1 MSNSKEDVGRITE
14 LQARLKEAEQDL
26 RAMRERRVHAPG
38 NVETESS
45 PPPVPV
51 AERLCCAVVESM
63 SEAAVVVGDDG
74 TIIYENGRF
83 AEMLRMPP
91 DDVVGLKLR
100 DVFPEGERAK
110 FESIFGR
117 GSERGGKGE
126 FTIAAKDGSLLPVC
140 VSCRKVQTTGT
151 EGVCLIITDMAVRK
165 RAEKA
170 LRNSHDD
177 LEKRVKERTGEL
189 TTANEQLKREA
200 REREQAEIGL
210 RERGEHFRLLIENAL
225 DMVMVLK
232 GDGTITY
239 AGPSVKRVLG
249 YSPKSLVNRN
259 FLDFV
264 HPAGRDAVAERFVE
278 AGRIPGFTM
287 TLDASLKRKDG
298 GWRTVEMI
306 SRNLLH
312 DAKVAGIVVNGRDV
326 TERKQIEEKLR
337 RMRLELERRVEERTA
352 ELRAAYQRLEVEIRE
367 HKEAEEGRTRLATA
381 IEQGGDCVIITD
393 SRGVVQYVNPAFEKV
408 SLYSREEI
416 TGRRFDVLRGAG
428 EEDAFWEDMWHMLG
442 AGNVWTGRLVNRKK
456 DGSFYEVERTVSPIR
471 DKADAI
477 TNYVAVE
484 RDMTEQAGLDVEL
497 RQAQKMQAI
506 GTLAGG
512 IAHDFNN
519 ILAAMIGFT
528 ELALDDLEEDS
539 RAKKHLEHVRTAGY
553 RGRELVKQI
562 LTFSRQGEQEKKPVQ
577 VVPIVREV
585 LKLMRAL
592 LPSTV
597 EIRPRVETEE
607 GIILADPVQ
616 IHQLLINLC
625 TNAGQALKAG
635 KGVLEVRVSDF
646 ILSDPADAPYPD
658 MEPGPYLKLSVSD
671 TGAGI
676 DDLIKDR
683 IFEPFFTTRESGAAG
698 MGLSVVYGIVK
709 SHQGAIT
716 VNSAPGRGSTFAV
729 YFRKLK
735 DAQASATEEHGKS
748 AAAAEPA
755 KGKRRILFVDDE
767 EALVEVGK
775 QMLERLGYEVVAEKD
790 SVRALKQFQRDP
802 GKFDLVIT
810 DQTMPNMTGIELAK
824 RMMSIKKDIP
834 IILCTGFSEVISSE
848 SAKAMGIREF
858 VMKPIIKN
866 EMAETIRRVIAD
878 AEGTPG

>member
-1 MSNSKEDVGRITE
+1 MGNSKKDVGRITE

-26 RAMRERRVHAPG
+26 RAMRERGVHAPG
-38 NVETESS
+38 TVETESS
-45 PPPVPV
+45 NSSV
-51 AERLCCAVVESM
+51 AAIEHL
-63 SEAAVVVGDDG
+63 
-74 TIIYENGRF
+74 
-83 AEMLRMPP
+83 
-91 DDVVGLKLR
+91 
-100 DVFPEGERAK
+100 
-110 FESIFGR
+110 
-117 GSERGGKGE
+117 
-126 FTIAAKDGSLLPVC
+126 
-140 VSCRKVQTTGT
+140 
-151 EGVCLIITDMAVRK
+151 
-165 RAEKA
+165 
-170 LRNSHDD
+170 
-177 LEKRVKERTGEL
+177 
-189 TTANEQLKREA
+189 
-200 REREQAEIGL
+200 REREEY
-210 RERGEHFRLLIENAL
+210 FRLLIENAL

-264 HPAGRDAVAERFVE
+264 HPAGRDTVAERFVE
-278 AGRIPGFTM
+278 AGRMPGFTM

-298 GWRTVEMI
+298 GWRVVEMI

-337 RMRLELERRVEERTA
+337 RMHLELERRVEERTA
-352 ELRAAYQRLEVEIRE
+352 ELRAAYQRLEVEIRG

-381 IEQGGDCVIITD
+381 IEEGGDCVIITD
-393 SRGVVQYVNPAFEKV
+393 SRGVVQYVNPAFEKA

-416 TGRRFDVLRGAG
+416 TGRRFDVLRGGG
-428 EEDAFWEDMWHMLG
+428 EEDAFWEDMWHVLE

-456 DGSFYEVERTVSPIR
+456 DGSSYGVERTVSPIR
-471 DKADAI
+471 DKAGAI

-484 RDMTEQAGLDVEL
+484 RDMTGQAGLDAEL

-539 RAKKHLEHVRTAGY
+539 RATMHLEHVRTAGY
-553 RGRELVKQI
+553 RGRDLVKQI

-597 EIRPRVETEE
+597 DIRPRVETEE

-616 IHQLLINLC
+616 IHQLLIYLC
-625 TNAGQALKAG
+625 TNAGQAMKGG

-658 MEPGPYLKLSVSD
+658 MELGPYLKLSVSD

-716 VNSAPGRGSTFAV
+716 VSSAPGKGSTFAV
-729 YFRKLK
+729 YFGKLK
-735 DAQASATEEHGKS
+735 DGQASAAEEHAKP
-748 AAAAEPA
+748 AAQRVT
-755 KGKRRILFVDDE
+755 GKRRILFVDDE

>member
-14 LQARLKEAEQDL
+14 LPARLKEAQQNL
-26 RAMRERRVHAPG
+26 GAMRETGARAPG
-38 NVETESS
+38 TVETESS
-45 PPPVPV
+45 PSSVPI
-51 AERLCCAVVESM
+51 AEHLS
-63 SEAAVVVGDDG
+63 
-74 TIIYENGRF
+74 
-83 AEMLRMPP
+83 
-91 DDVVGLKLR
+91 
-100 DVFPEGERAK
+100 RA
-110 FESIFGR
+110 
-117 GSERGGKGE
+117 
-126 FTIAAKDGSLLPVC
+126 
-140 VSCRKVQTTGT
+140 
-151 EGVCLIITDMAVRK
+151 
-165 RAEKA
+165 
-170 LRNSHDD
+170 D
-177 LEKRVKERTGEL
+177 LEKRVEERTGEL
-189 TTANEQLKREA
+189 MAANEQLKREA
-200 REREQAEIGL
+200 RERVRAEIGL
-210 RERGEHFRLLIENAL
+210 REREEHFRLLIENAL
-225 DMVMVLK
+225 DMVMLLK

-239 AGPSVKRVLG
+239 AGPSVKHMLG
-249 YSPKSLVNRN
+249 YSPKSLVNKN

-264 HPAGRDAVAERFVE
+264 HPASRDAVAERFAE
-278 AGRIPGFTM
+278 AGRIPGFIM

-306 SRNLLH
+306 SRNLLQ

-326 TERKQIEEKLR
+326 TERKQMEEKLR
-337 RMRLELERRVEERTA
+337 RMHLEMERRVEERTA
-352 ELRAAYQRLEVEIRE
+352 ELRAAYQRLEMEIRE
-367 HKEAEEGRTRLATA
+367 HKEAEEGRMRLATA

-416 TGRRFDVLRGAG
+416 TGRRFDILRGEG
-428 EEDAFWEDMWHMLG
+428 KQDAFWEDMWHVLEG
-442 AGNVWTGRLVNRKK
+442 GNVWTGRLVNRKK
-456 DGSFYEVERTVSPIR
+456 DGSAYEVERTMSPIR
-471 DKADAI
+471 SKAGAAI
-477 TNYVAVE
+477 ANYVAVE
-484 RDMTEQAGLDVEL
+484 RDMTEQAGLDAEL

-528 ELALDDLEEDS
+528 ELALDELQEDS
-539 RAKKHLEHVRTAGY
+539 HAKKHLEHVRTAGY

-577 VVPIVREV
+577 VAPIVREV

-597 EIRPRVETEE
+597 EIRPRIDAEG

-625 TNAGQALKAG
+625 TNAGQAMKAG

-646 ILSDPADAPYPD
+646 VLSDPADSPYPD

-683 IFEPFFTTRESGAAG
+683 IFEPFFTTRESGGTG

-716 VNSAPGRGSTFAV
+716 VSSAPGRGSTFAV

-735 DAQASATEEHGKS
+735 DARATAAGEHAKPAS
-748 AAAAEPA
+748 EPL

>member
-1 MSNSKEDVGRITE
+1 MTDRKEDVGSITE

-26 RAMRERRVHAPG
+26 RAIRDRGVHAPG
-38 NVETESS
+38 KVGTESS
-45 PPPVPV
+45 LSSAPV

-74 TIIYENGRF
+74 TIVYENGRF
-83 AEMLRMPP
+83 AEMLRMLP
-91 DDVVGLKLR
+91 DGVVGRKLR
-100 DVFPEGERAK
+100 EFFPGGERGR
-110 FESIFGR
+110 FESTFGR
-117 GSERGGKGE
+117 GSEKEGKGE
-126 FTIAAKDGSLLPVC
+126 FTIVADDGSLLPVY
-140 VSCRKVQTTGT
+140 VSGKRVQTTGS
-151 EGVCLIITDMAVRK
+151 EGVYLVITDMAVGK
-165 RAEKA
+165 RAAETP
-170 LRNSHDD
+170 RNSHED
-177 LEKRVKERTGEL
+177 LEKRVEERTGAL

-200 REREQAEIGL
+200 RERERAETGL
-210 RERGEHFRLLIENAL
+210 REREEHFRLLIENAL

-232 GDGTITY
+232 GDGIITY
-239 AGPSVKRVLG
+239 AGPSVKHVLG

-264 HPAGRDAVAERFVE
+264 HPAGRDAVAERFAE
-278 AGRIPGFTM
+278 AGRIPGLTM

-298 GWRTVEMI
+298 GWRTIEMI
-306 SRNLLH
+306 SRNLLQ

-337 RMRLELERRVEERTA
+337 RMHVELERRVEERTA
-352 ELRAAYQRLEVEIRE
+352 ELRTAYQRLEVEIRE

-408 SLYSREEI
+408 SLYSREKI
-416 TGRRFDVLRGAG
+416 TGRRFDVLRGGG
-428 EEDAFWEDMWHMLG
+428 EQDAFWEDMWHVLE

-456 DGSFYEVERTVSPIR
+456 DGSSYEVERTMSPIR
-471 DKADAI
+471 DKSGAI

-484 RDMTEQAGLDVEL
+484 RDMTEQAGLDAEL

-528 ELALDDLEEDS
+528 ELALDDLKEDG
-539 RAKKHLEHVRTAGY
+539 RARKHLEYVRSAGY
-553 RGRELVKQI
+553 RGRDLVKQI
-562 LTFSRQGEQEKKPVQ
+562 LTFSRQSEQERKPVQ
-577 VVPIVREV
+577 MVPIVREV

-597 EIRPRVETEE
+597 EIRPKIETEE
-607 GIILADPVQ
+607 GVILADPVQ
-616 IHQLLINLC
+616 MHQLLINLC
-625 TNAGQALKAG
+625 TNAGQAMKAG

-683 IFEPFFTTRESGAAG
+683 IFEPFFTTRESGGTG

-716 VNSAPGRGSTFAV
+716 VSSAPGRGSTFAV
-729 YFRKLK
+729 YFRKLR
-735 DAQASATEEHGKS
+735 DTQASAAEGHAKP
-748 AAAAEPA
+748 AAEPV

-802 GKFDLVIT
+802 GMFDLVIT

>member
-1 MSNSKEDVGRITE
+1 MGNSKKDVGRITE

-26 RAMRERRVHAPG
+26 RAMRERGVHAPG
-38 NVETESS
+38 TVETESS
-45 PPPVPV
+45 NSSV
-51 AERLCCAVVESM
+51 AAIEHL
-63 SEAAVVVGDDG
+63 
-74 TIIYENGRF
+74 
-83 AEMLRMPP
+83 
-91 DDVVGLKLR
+91 
-100 DVFPEGERAK
+100 
-110 FESIFGR
+110 
-117 GSERGGKGE
+117 
-126 FTIAAKDGSLLPVC
+126 
-140 VSCRKVQTTGT
+140 
-151 EGVCLIITDMAVRK
+151 
-165 RAEKA
+165 
-170 LRNSHDD
+170 
-177 LEKRVKERTGEL
+177 
-189 TTANEQLKREA
+189 
-200 REREQAEIGL
+200 REREEY
-210 RERGEHFRLLIENAL
+210 FRLLIENAL

-264 HPAGRDAVAERFVE
+264 HPAGRDTVAERFVE
-278 AGRIPGFTM
+278 AGRMPGFTM

-298 GWRTVEMI
+298 GWRVVEMI

-337 RMRLELERRVEERTA
+337 RMHLELERRVEERTA
-352 ELRAAYQRLEVEIRE
+352 ELRAAYQRLEVEIRG

-381 IEQGGDCVIITD
+381 IEEGGDCVIITD
-393 SRGVVQYVNPAFEKV
+393 SRGVVQYVNPAFEKA

-416 TGRRFDVLRGAG
+416 TGRRFDVLRGGG
-428 EEDAFWEDMWHMLG
+428 EEDAFWEDMWHVLE

-456 DGSFYEVERTVSPIR
+456 DGSSYGVERTVSPIR
-471 DKADAI
+471 DKAGAI

-484 RDMTEQAGLDVEL
+484 RDMTGQAGLDAEL

-528 ELALDDLEEDS
+528 ELALDDLEEES
-539 RAKKHLEHVRTAGY
+539 SAKKHLERVRTAGY

-597 EIRPRVETEE
+597 DIRPRVETEE

-625 TNAGQALKAG
+625 TNAGQAMKGG

-658 MEPGPYLKLSVSD
+658 MELGPYLKLSVSD

-716 VNSAPGRGSTFAV
+716 VSSAPGKGSTFAV
-729 YFRKLK
+729 YFGKLK
-735 DAQASATEEHGKS
+735 DGQASAAEEHAKP
-748 AAAAEPA
+748 AAQRVT
-755 KGKRRILFVDDE
+755 GKRRILFVDDE

>member
-1 MSNSKEDVGRITE
+1 MGNSKKDVGRITE

-26 RAMRERRVHAPG
+26 RAMRERGVHAPG
-38 NVETESS
+38 TVETESS
-45 PPPVPV
+45 NSSV
-51 AERLCCAVVESM
+51 AAIEHL
-63 SEAAVVVGDDG
+63 
-74 TIIYENGRF
+74 
-83 AEMLRMPP
+83 
-91 DDVVGLKLR
+91 
-100 DVFPEGERAK
+100 
-110 FESIFGR
+110 
-117 GSERGGKGE
+117 
-126 FTIAAKDGSLLPVC
+126 
-140 VSCRKVQTTGT
+140 
-151 EGVCLIITDMAVRK
+151 
-165 RAEKA
+165 
-170 LRNSHDD
+170 
-177 LEKRVKERTGEL
+177 
-189 TTANEQLKREA
+189 
-200 REREQAEIGL
+200 REREEY
-210 RERGEHFRLLIENAL
+210 FRLLIENAL

-264 HPAGRDAVAERFVE
+264 HPAGRDTVAERFVE
-278 AGRIPGFTM
+278 AGRMPGFTM

-298 GWRTVEMI
+298 GWRVVEMI

-337 RMRLELERRVEERTA
+337 RMHLELERRVEERTA
-352 ELRAAYQRLEVEIRE
+352 ELRAAYQRLEVEIRG

-381 IEQGGDCVIITD
+381 IEEGGDCVIITD
-393 SRGVVQYVNPAFEKV
+393 SRGVVQYVNPAFEKA

-416 TGRRFDVLRGAG
+416 TGRRFDVLRGGG
-428 EEDAFWEDMWHMLG
+428 EEDAFWEDMWHVLE

-456 DGSFYEVERTVSPIR
+456 DGSSYEVERTVSPIR
-471 DKADAI
+471 DKAGAI

-484 RDMTEQAGLDVEL
+484 RDMTGQAGLDAEL

-539 RAKKHLEHVRTAGY
+539 RATMHLEHVRTAGY
-553 RGRELVKQI
+553 RGRDLVKQI

-597 EIRPRVETEE
+597 DIRPRVETEE

-625 TNAGQALKAG
+625 TNAGQAMKGG

-658 MEPGPYLKLSVSD
+658 MELGPYLKLSVSD

-716 VNSAPGRGSTFAV
+716 VSSAPGKGSTFAV
-729 YFRKLK
+729 YFGKLK
-735 DAQASATEEHGKS
+735 DGQASAAEEHAKP
-748 AAAAEPA
+748 AAQRVT
-755 KGKRRILFVDDE
+755 GKRRILFVDDE

>member
-1 MSNSKEDVGRITE
+1 MNKSKEDVASTAE
-14 LQARLKEAEQDL
+14 LQARLKETEQEL
-26 RAMRERRVHAPG
+26 RTMRERRASAPG
-38 NVETESS
+38 TAEERTEDLT
-45 PPPVPV
+45 
-51 AERLCCAVVESM
+51 AANERLKK
-63 SEAAVVVGDDG
+63 EAG
-74 TIIYENGRF
+74 
-83 AEMLRMPP
+83 
-91 DDVVGLKLR
+91 
-100 DVFPEGERAK
+100 
-110 FESIFGR
+110 
-117 GSERGGKGE
+117 
-126 FTIAAKDGSLLPVC
+126 
-140 VSCRKVQTTGT
+140 
-151 EGVCLIITDMAVRK
+151 
-165 RAEKA
+165 
-170 LRNSHDD
+170 
-177 LEKRVKERTGEL
+177 
-189 TTANEQLKREA
+189 
-200 REREQAEIGL
+200 EREQAEIGL
-210 RERGEHFRLLIENAL
+210 REREEHFRLLIENAL

-232 GDGTITY
+232 GDGTIKY

-249 YSPKSLVNRN
+249 YSPKSLVNKN

-278 AGRIPGFTM
+278 AGRMPGFTM
-287 TLDASLKRKDG
+287 TLDAPLKRKDG

-337 RMRLELERRVEERTA
+337 RMYDELERRVEERTA
-352 ELRAAYQRLEVEIRE
+352 ELTDAYQRLEVEIRE
-367 HKEAEEGRTRLATA
+367 HKEAEAERTRLATA

-416 TGRRFDVLRGAG
+416 TGRKFDVLRGY
-428 EEDAFWEDMWHMLG
+428 EQDAFWEDMGHVLE

-456 DGSFYEVERTVSPIR
+456 DGSTYEVERTISPIR
-471 DKADAI
+471 DKAGAI

-484 RDMTEQAGLDVEL
+484 RDMTQQAGLEMEL

-528 ELALDDLEEDS
+528 ELALDDLEEGG
-539 RAKKHLEHVRTAGY
+539 RARKNLEHVRNAGY
-553 RGRELVKQI
+553 RGRDLVKQI

-577 VVPIVREV
+577 VAPIVREV

-597 EIRPRVETEE
+597 EIRPRVDTED

-625 TNAGQALKAG
+625 TNAGQAMKAG

-658 MEPGPYLKLSVSD
+658 MNPGPYLKLSVSD

-683 IFEPFFTTRESGAAG
+683 IFEPFFTTRESGSAG

-716 VNSAPGRGSTFAV
+716 VSSAPGRGSTFAV

-735 DAQASATEEHGKS
+735 DAQPT
-748 AAAAEPA
+748 AAEERAKPA
-755 KGKRRILFVDDE
+755 AVEPVKGKRRILFVDDE
-767 EALVEVGK
+767 EALVEIGK

-802 GKFDLVIT
+802 AKFDLVIT
-810 DQTMPNMTGIELAK
+810 DQTMPNMSGIELAK

-834 IILCTGFSEVISSE
+834 VILCTGFSEMISSE

-866 EMAETIRRVIAD
+866 EMAEIIRRVMAD
-878 AEGTPG
+878 QEGAAG

>member
-1 MSNSKEDVGRITE
+1 
-14 LQARLKEAEQDL
+14 
-26 RAMRERRVHAPG
+26 
-38 NVETESS
+38 
-45 PPPVPV
+45 
-51 AERLCCAVVESM
+51 
-63 SEAAVVVGDDG
+63 
-74 TIIYENGRF
+74 
-83 AEMLRMPP
+83 
-91 DDVVGLKLR
+91 
-100 DVFPEGERAK
+100 
-110 FESIFGR
+110 
-117 GSERGGKGE
+117 
-126 FTIAAKDGSLLPVC
+126 
-140 VSCRKVQTTGT
+140 
-151 EGVCLIITDMAVRK
+151 
-165 RAEKA
+165 
-170 LRNSHDD
+170 
-177 LEKRVKERTGEL
+177 
-189 TTANEQLKREA
+189 
-200 REREQAEIGL
+200 
-210 RERGEHFRLLIENAL
+210 
-225 DMVMVLK
+225 
-232 GDGTITY
+232 
-239 AGPSVKRVLG
+239 
-249 YSPKSLVNRN
+249 
-259 FLDFV
+259 
-264 HPAGRDAVAERFVE
+264 
-278 AGRIPGFTM
+278 
-287 TLDASLKRKDG
+287 
-298 GWRTVEMI
+298 
-306 SRNLLH
+306 
-312 DAKVAGIVVNGRDV
+312 
-326 TERKQIEEKLR
+326 
-337 RMRLELERRVEERTA
+337 
-352 ELRAAYQRLEVEIRE
+352 
-367 HKEAEEGRTRLATA
+367 
-381 IEQGGDCVIITD
+381 VIITD

-416 TGRRFDVLRGAG
+416 TGRRFDVLREAG
-428 EEDAFWEDMWHMLG
+428 EQDAFWEDMWHMLE
-442 AGNVWTGRLVNRKK
+442 AGNVWTGRLVSRKK
-456 DGSFYEVERTVSPIR
+456 DGSSYEVERNMSPIR
-471 DKADAI
+471 DKAGAI

-484 RDMTEQAGLDVEL
+484 RDMTQQAGLDAEL
-497 RQAQKMQAI
+497 RQAQKMLAI

-528 ELALDDLEEDS
+528 ELALDDLEENS
-539 RAKKHLEHVRTAGY
+539 RAKMHLEHVRTAGY
-553 RGRELVKQI
+553 RGRDLVKQI

-607 GIILADPVQ
+607 GVILADPAQ

-625 TNAGQALKAG
+625 TNAGQALKVG

-676 DDLIKDR
+676 DGLTKDR
-683 IFEPFFTTRESGAAG
+683 IFEPFFTTRESGGAG

-716 VNSAPGRGSTFAV
+716 VSSAPGKGSTFAV

-735 DAQASATEEHGKS
+735 DGQASIAEEHAKP
-748 AAAAEPA
+748 AAQPVR
-755 KGKRRILFVDDE
+755 GKRRILFVDDE

-810 DQTMPNMTGIELAK
+810 DQTMPSMTGIELAK

>member
-1 MSNSKEDVGRITE
+1 MSKSKEDV
-14 LQARLKEAEQDL
+14 
-26 RAMRERRVHAPG
+26 AME
-38 NVETESS
+38 
-45 PPPVPV
+45 
-51 AERLCCAVVESM
+51 
-63 SEAAVVVGDDG
+63 
-74 TIIYENGRF
+74 
-83 AEMLRMPP
+83 
-91 DDVVGLKLR
+91 
-100 DVFPEGERAK
+100 
-110 FESIFGR
+110 
-117 GSERGGKGE
+117 
-126 FTIAAKDGSLLPVC
+126 
-140 VSCRKVQTTGT
+140 
-151 EGVCLIITDMAVRK
+151 
-165 RAEKA
+165 
-170 LRNSHDD
+170 
-177 LEKRVKERTGEL
+177 
-189 TTANEQLKREA
+189 
-200 REREQAEIGL
+200 
-210 RERGEHFRLLIENAL
+210 EHFRLLIENAL

-249 YSPKSLVNRN
+249 YSPKGLVNKN

-264 HPAGRDAVAERFVE
+264 HPAGGDAVAERFVE
-278 AGRIPGFTM
+278 AGRMPGSIM
-287 TLDASLKRKDG
+287 TFDVSLKRKDG

-306 SRNLLH
+306 SNNLLH
-312 DAKVAGIVVNGRDV
+312 DPKVAGIVVNGRDV
-326 TERKQIEEKLR
+326 TERKQVEEKLR
-337 RMRLELERRVEERTA
+337 RIHDELERRVEERTA
-352 ELRAAYQRLEVEIRE
+352 ELRAAYLRLEVEIRE
-367 HKEAEEGRTRLATA
+367 HKEAEAERTRLATA

-416 TGRRFDVLRGAG
+416 TGRKLDVLRRD
-428 EEDAFWEDMWHMLG
+428 EQDAFWEDMWHMLE

-456 DGSFYEVERTVSPIR
+456 DGSTYEVERTMSPIR
-471 DKADAI
+471 DNVGAI
-477 TNYVAVE
+477 TNYIAVE
-484 RDMTEQAGLDVEL
+484 RDMTQQVGLEMEL

-528 ELALDDLEEDS
+528 ELALDDLGANS
-539 RAKKHLEHVRTAGY
+539 GARKNLEHVRNAGY
-553 RGRELVKQI
+553 RGRDLVKQI

-577 VVPIVREV
+577 VAPIVREV

-597 EIRPRVETEE
+597 EIRPRIDTEE

-625 TNAGQALKAG
+625 TNAGEAMKAG
-635 KGVLEVRVSDF
+635 KGVLEVRVNDF

-658 MEPGPYLKLSVSD
+658 MDPGPYLKLSVSD

-683 IFEPFFTTRESGAAG
+683 IFEPFFTTRESGGAG

-716 VNSAPGRGSTFAV
+716 VSSAPGKGSTFAV
-729 YFRKLK
+729 YFRKLR
-735 DAQASATEEHGKS
+735 DSHPT
-748 AAAAEPA
+748 AAEERAKPAVVQPA

-767 EALVEVGK
+767 EALVEIGK

-802 GKFDLVIT
+802 AKFDLVIT
-810 DQTMPNMTGIELAK
+810 DQTMPNMSGIELAK

-834 IILCTGFSEVISSE
+834 VILCTGFSEVISSE

-866 EMAETIRRVIAD
+866 EMAEIIRRVIAD
-878 AEGTPG
+878 QEGAAG

>member
-1 MSNSKEDVGRITE
+1 MSKSKEDVASTAE
-14 LQARLKEAEQDL
+14 LQARLKETEQEL
-26 RAMRERRVHAPG
+26 RTMRERRASAPG
-38 NVETESS
+38 TAEERTEDLT
-45 PPPVPV
+45 
-51 AERLCCAVVESM
+51 AANERLKK
-63 SEAAVVVGDDG
+63 EAG
-74 TIIYENGRF
+74 
-83 AEMLRMPP
+83 
-91 DDVVGLKLR
+91 
-100 DVFPEGERAK
+100 
-110 FESIFGR
+110 
-117 GSERGGKGE
+117 
-126 FTIAAKDGSLLPVC
+126 
-140 VSCRKVQTTGT
+140 
-151 EGVCLIITDMAVRK
+151 
-165 RAEKA
+165 
-170 LRNSHDD
+170 
-177 LEKRVKERTGEL
+177 
-189 TTANEQLKREA
+189 
-200 REREQAEIGL
+200 EREQAEIGL
-210 RERGEHFRLLIENAL
+210 REREEHFRLLIENAL

-232 GDGTITY
+232 GDGTIKY

-249 YSPKSLVNRN
+249 YSPKSLVNKN

-278 AGRIPGFTM
+278 AGRMPGFTM
-287 TLDASLKRKDG
+287 TLDAPLKRKDG

-337 RMRLELERRVEERTA
+337 RMYDELERRVEERTA
-352 ELRAAYQRLEVEIRE
+352 ELTDAYQRLEVEIRE
-367 HKEAEEGRTRLATA
+367 HKEAEAERTRLATA

-416 TGRRFDVLRGAG
+416 TGRKFDVLRGY
-428 EEDAFWEDMWHMLG
+428 EQDAFWEDMGHVLE

-456 DGSFYEVERTVSPIR
+456 DGSTYEVERTISPIR
-471 DKADAI
+471 DKAGAI

-484 RDMTEQAGLDVEL
+484 RDMTQQAGLEMEL

-528 ELALDDLEEDS
+528 ELALDDLEEGG
-539 RAKKHLEHVRTAGY
+539 RARKNLEHVRNAGY
-553 RGRELVKQI
+553 RGRDLVKQI

-577 VVPIVREV
+577 VAPIVREV

-597 EIRPRVETEE
+597 EIRPRVDTED

-625 TNAGQALKAG
+625 TNAGQAMKAG

-658 MEPGPYLKLSVSD
+658 MNPGPYLKLSVSD

-683 IFEPFFTTRESGAAG
+683 IFEPFFTTRESGSAG

-716 VNSAPGRGSTFAV
+716 VSSAPGRGSTFAV

-735 DAQASATEEHGKS
+735 GAQPT
-748 AAAAEPA
+748 AAEERAKPA
-755 KGKRRILFVDDE
+755 AVEPVKGKRRILFVDDE
-767 EALVEVGK
+767 EALVEIGK

-802 GKFDLVIT
+802 AKFDLVIT
-810 DQTMPNMTGIELAK
+810 DQTMPNMSGIELAK

-834 IILCTGFSEVISSE
+834 VILCTGFSEMISSE

-866 EMAETIRRVIAD
+866 EMAEIIRRVMAD
-878 AEGTPG
+878 QEGAAG

>member
-1 MSNSKEDVGRITE
+1 MSDSKKDVGRITD
-14 LQARLKEAEQDL
+14 LQARLKKAEQDL
-26 RAMRERRVHAPG
+26 RAMRDRGAPG
-38 NVETESS
+38 DVEMGSS
-45 PPPVPV
+45 LSSVPV
-51 AERLCCAVVESM
+51 TERLCCAVVESA

-74 TIIYENGRF
+74 TIVYENGRF

-91 DDVVGLKLR
+91 DGVVGLKLR
-100 DVFPEGERAK
+100 DFFPEEERAR
-110 FESIFGR
+110 FESTFGR
-117 GSERGGKGE
+117 GSEKGGKGE
-126 FTIAAKDGSLLPVC
+126 FTIAARDGSLLPVC
-140 VSCRKVQTTGT
+140 VSRKKVETSGT
-151 EGVCLIITDMAVRK
+151 EGVSLIITDMAVRK
-165 RAEKA
+165 RAEEA
-170 LRNSHDD
+170 LHNSHDD
-177 LEKRVKERTGEL
+177 LEKRVIERTAEL
-189 TTANEQLKREA
+189 TIANEQLKKEA

-210 RERGEHFRLLIENAL
+210 REREEHFRLLIENAL

-239 AGPSVKRVLG
+239 AGPSVKQVLG
-249 YSPKSLVNRN
+249 YSQKNLVNRN

-264 HPAGRDAVAERFVE
+264 HPAARDAVAERFVE

-298 GWRTVEMI
+298 GWRTIEMI

-312 DAKVAGIVVNGRDV
+312 DTKVGGIVVNGRDV

-337 RMRLELERRVEERTA
+337 RMHLELERRVEERTA
-352 ELRAAYQRLEVEIRE
+352 ELRTAYQRLEVEIRE

-381 IEQGGDCVIITD
+381 IEQGGDCVVVTD

-408 SLYSREEI
+408 SLYSREKI
-416 TGRRFDVLRGAG
+416 TGRKFDVLRGGG
-428 EEDAFWEDMWHMLG
+428 EQDAFWEDMWHVLE
-442 AGNVWTGRLVNRKK
+442 AGNVWTGRLINRKK
-456 DGSFYEVERTVSPIR
+456 DGTSYEVERTMSPIR
-471 DKADAI
+471 DGAGVI

-484 RDMTEQAGLDVEL
+484 RDMTEQAGLDAEL

-528 ELALDDLEEDS
+528 ELALDDLKEDS
-539 RAKKHLEHVRTAGY
+539 RAKKHLEYVRSAGY
-553 RGRELVKQI
+553 RGRDLVKQI
-562 LTFSRQGEQEKKPVQ
+562 LTFSRQGEQERKPVQ

-597 EIRPRVETEE
+597 EIRPKIETEE
-607 GIILADPVQ
+607 GVILADPVQ
-616 IHQLLINLC
+616 MHQLLINLC
-625 TNAGQALKAG
+625 TNAGQAMKAG

-658 MEPGPYLKLSVSD
+658 MEPGPYLKISVSD

-683 IFEPFFTTRESGAAG
+683 IFEPFFTTRESGGTG

-716 VNSAPGRGSTFAV
+716 VSSAPGRGSTFAV
-729 YFRKLK
+729 YFRKLR
-735 DAQASATEEHGKS
+735 DAQAT
-748 AAAAEPA
+748 AAEGHARKTVEPV

-802 GKFDLVIT
+802 GMFDLVIT

>member
-1 MSNSKEDVGRITE
+1 MGNSKKDVGRITE

-26 RAMRERRVHAPG
+26 RAMRERGVHAPG
-38 NVETESS
+38 TVETESS
-45 PPPVPV
+45 NSSV
-51 AERLCCAVVESM
+51 AAIEHL
-63 SEAAVVVGDDG
+63 
-74 TIIYENGRF
+74 
-83 AEMLRMPP
+83 
-91 DDVVGLKLR
+91 
-100 DVFPEGERAK
+100 
-110 FESIFGR
+110 
-117 GSERGGKGE
+117 
-126 FTIAAKDGSLLPVC
+126 
-140 VSCRKVQTTGT
+140 
-151 EGVCLIITDMAVRK
+151 
-165 RAEKA
+165 
-170 LRNSHDD
+170 
-177 LEKRVKERTGEL
+177 
-189 TTANEQLKREA
+189 
-200 REREQAEIGL
+200 REREEY
-210 RERGEHFRLLIENAL
+210 FRLLIENAL

-264 HPAGRDAVAERFVE
+264 HPAGRDTVAERFVE
-278 AGRIPGFTM
+278 AGRMPGFTM

-298 GWRTVEMI
+298 GWRVVEMI

-337 RMRLELERRVEERTA
+337 RMHLELERRVEERTA
-352 ELRAAYQRLEVEIRE
+352 ELRAAYQRLEVEIRG

-381 IEQGGDCVIITD
+381 IEEGGDCVIITD
-393 SRGVVQYVNPAFEKV
+393 SRGVVQYVNPAFEKA

-416 TGRRFDVLRGAG
+416 TGRRFDVLRGGG
-428 EEDAFWEDMWHMLG
+428 EEDAFWEDMWHVLE

-456 DGSFYEVERTVSPIR
+456 DGSSYGVERTVSPIR
-471 DKADAI
+471 DKAGAI

-484 RDMTEQAGLDVEL
+484 RDMTGQAGLDAEL

-539 RAKKHLEHVRTAGY
+539 RATMHLEHVRTAGY
-553 RGRELVKQI
+553 RGRDLVKQI

-625 TNAGQALKAG
+625 TNAGQAMKGG

-658 MEPGPYLKLSVSD
+658 MELGPYLKLSVSD

-716 VNSAPGRGSTFAV
+716 VSSAPGRGSTFAV

-735 DAQASATEEHGKS
+735 DAQASAAEEHAKP
-748 AAAAEPA
+748 AAQRVT
-755 KGKRRILFVDDE
+755 GKRRILFVDDE

>member
-1 MSNSKEDVGRITE
+1 MGNSKKDVGRITE

-26 RAMRERRVHAPG
+26 RAMRERGVHAPG
-38 NVETESS
+38 TVETESS
-45 PPPVPV
+45 NSSV
-51 AERLCCAVVESM
+51 AAIEHL
-63 SEAAVVVGDDG
+63 
-74 TIIYENGRF
+74 
-83 AEMLRMPP
+83 
-91 DDVVGLKLR
+91 
-100 DVFPEGERAK
+100 
-110 FESIFGR
+110 
-117 GSERGGKGE
+117 
-126 FTIAAKDGSLLPVC
+126 
-140 VSCRKVQTTGT
+140 
-151 EGVCLIITDMAVRK
+151 
-165 RAEKA
+165 
-170 LRNSHDD
+170 
-177 LEKRVKERTGEL
+177 
-189 TTANEQLKREA
+189 
-200 REREQAEIGL
+200 REREEY
-210 RERGEHFRLLIENAL
+210 FRLLIENAL

-264 HPAGRDAVAERFVE
+264 HPAGRDTVAERFVE

-337 RMRLELERRVEERTA
+337 RMHLELERRVEERTA
-352 ELRAAYQRLEVEIRE
+352 ELRAAYQRLEVEIRG

-381 IEQGGDCVIITD
+381 IEEGGDCVIITD
-393 SRGVVQYVNPAFEKV
+393 SRGVVQYVNPAFEKA

-416 TGRRFDVLRGAG
+416 TGRRFDVLRGGG
-428 EEDAFWEDMWHMLG
+428 EEDAFWEDMWHVLE

-456 DGSFYEVERTVSPIR
+456 DGSSYGVERTVSPIR
-471 DKADAI
+471 DKAGAI

-484 RDMTEQAGLDVEL
+484 RDMTGQAGLDAEL

-539 RAKKHLEHVRTAGY
+539 RATMHLEHVRTAGY
-553 RGRELVKQI
+553 RGRDLVKQI

-597 EIRPRVETEE
+597 DIRPRVETEE

-625 TNAGQALKAG
+625 TNAGQAMKGG

-658 MEPGPYLKLSVSD
+658 MELGPYLKLSVSD

-716 VNSAPGRGSTFAV
+716 VSSAPGKGSTFAV
-729 YFRKLK
+729 YFGKLK
-735 DAQASATEEHGKS
+735 DGQASAAEEHAKP
-748 AAAAEPA
+748 AAQRVT
-755 KGKRRILFVDDE
+755 GKRRILFVDDE

-878 AEGTPG
+878 HEGAA

>member
-26 RAMRERRVHAPG
+26 RAMRERGVYAPG
-38 NVETESS
+38 TV
-45 PPPVPV
+45 
-51 AERLCCAVVESM
+51 
-63 SEAAVVVGDDG
+63 
-74 TIIYENGRF
+74 
-83 AEMLRMPP
+83 
-91 DDVVGLKLR
+91 
-100 DVFPEGERAK
+100 
-110 FESIFGR
+110 
-117 GSERGGKGE
+117 
-126 FTIAAKDGSLLPVC
+126 
-140 VSCRKVQTTGT
+140 
-151 EGVCLIITDMAVRK
+151 
-165 RAEKA
+165 
-170 LRNSHDD
+170 
-177 LEKRVKERTGEL
+177 
-189 TTANEQLKREA
+189 EQLKREA

-210 RERGEHFRLLIENAL
+210 REREEYFRLLIENAL

-249 YSPKSLVNRN
+249 YSPKSLLNRN
-259 FLDFV
+259 FLDLV
-264 HPAGRDAVAERFVE
+264 HPSGRDTVAERFVE
-278 AGRIPGFTM
+278 AGRIPGFTV

-306 SRNLLH
+306 GRNLVH

-326 TERKQIEEKLR
+326 TERKQVEEKLR
-337 RMRLELERRVEERTA
+337 RMHLELERRVEERTA
-352 ELRAAYQRLEVEIRE
+352 ELRAAYQRLEVEIRG
-367 HKEAEEGRTRLATA
+367 HKEAEEERTRLATA
-381 IEQGGDCVIITD
+381 IEEGGDCVIITD
-393 SRGVVQYVNPAFEKV
+393 GRGVVQYVNPAFEKV

-416 TGRRFDVLRGAG
+416 TGRRFDVLRGRDEQG
-428 EEDAFWEDMWHMLG
+428 AFWEDMWHVLE

-456 DGSFYEVERTVSPIR
+456 DGSLYEVERTMSPIR
-471 DKADAI
+471 DKAGAI

-484 RDMTEQAGLDVEL
+484 RDMTEQAGLDAEL

-528 ELALDDLEEDS
+528 ELALDDLEENS
-539 RAKKHLEHVRTAGY
+539 RAKMHLEHVRTAGY
-553 RGRELVKQI
+553 RGRDLVKQI

-607 GIILADPVQ
+607 GVILADPAQ

-625 TNAGQALKAG
+625 TNAGQAMKVG

-676 DDLIKDR
+676 DGLTKDR
-683 IFEPFFTTRESGAAG
+683 IFEPFFTTRESGGAG

-716 VNSAPGRGSTFAV
+716 VSSAPGKGSTFAV

-735 DAQASATEEHGKS
+735 DGQASIAEEHAKP
-748 AAAAEPA
+748 AAQPVR
-755 KGKRRILFVDDE
+755 GKRRILFVDDE

>member
-1 MSNSKEDVGRITE
+1 MSNSKEDVRRITE
-14 LQARLKEAEQDL
+14 LQARLKEAE
-26 RAMRERRVHAPG
+26 E
-38 NVETESS
+38 
-45 PPPVPV
+45 
-51 AERLCCAVVESM
+51 
-63 SEAAVVVGDDG
+63 
-74 TIIYENGRF
+74 
-83 AEMLRMPP
+83 
-91 DDVVGLKLR
+91 
-100 DVFPEGERAK
+100 
-110 FESIFGR
+110 
-117 GSERGGKGE
+117 
-126 FTIAAKDGSLLPVC
+126 
-140 VSCRKVQTTGT
+140 
-151 EGVCLIITDMAVRK
+151 
-165 RAEKA
+165 A
-170 LRNSHDD
+170 LRNSYDD

-210 RERGEHFRLLIENAL
+210 RERKGHFRLLIENAL

-232 GDGTITY
+232 GDGTIAY

-249 YSPKSLVNRN
+249 YSPRSLVNRN

-312 DAKVAGIVVNGRDV
+312 DAKIAGIVVNGRDV

-337 RMRLELERRVEERTA
+337 RMHLELERHVEERTA

-428 EEDAFWEDMWHMLG
+428 EQDAFWEDMWHMLEL
-442 AGNVWTGRLVNRKK
+442 GNAWAGRLVNRKR
-456 DGSFYEVERTVSPIR
+456 DGSSYEVERTMSPIR
-471 DKADAI
+471 GKAGAI

-484 RDMTEQAGLDVEL
+484 RDMSDQAGLDAEL
-497 RQAQKMQAI
+497 RQAQKMLAI

-528 ELALDDLEEDS
+528 ELALDDLEEES
-539 RAKKHLEHVRTAGY
+539 SAKKHLERVRTAGY

-625 TNAGQALKAG
+625 TNAGQAMKAG
-635 KGVLEVRVSDF
+635 KGVLEVRASDF
-646 ILSDPADAPYPD
+646 ILSDPANAPYPD

-683 IFEPFFTTRESGAAG
+683 IFEPFFTTRESGGAG
-698 MGLSVVYGIVK
+698 MGLSVVYGIVR

-716 VNSAPGRGSTFAV
+716 VRSAPGRGSTFAV
-729 YFRKLK
+729 YLRKLK
-735 DAQASATEEHGKS
+735 DAQASAAQGHEKP
-748 AAAAEPA
+748 AARPV

>member
-1 MSNSKEDVGRITE
+1 MGNSKKDVGRITE

-26 RAMRERRVHAPG
+26 RAMRERGVHAPG
-38 NVETESS
+38 TVETESS
-45 PPPVPV
+45 NSSV
-51 AERLCCAVVESM
+51 AAIEHL
-63 SEAAVVVGDDG
+63 
-74 TIIYENGRF
+74 
-83 AEMLRMPP
+83 
-91 DDVVGLKLR
+91 
-100 DVFPEGERAK
+100 
-110 FESIFGR
+110 
-117 GSERGGKGE
+117 
-126 FTIAAKDGSLLPVC
+126 
-140 VSCRKVQTTGT
+140 
-151 EGVCLIITDMAVRK
+151 
-165 RAEKA
+165 
-170 LRNSHDD
+170 
-177 LEKRVKERTGEL
+177 
-189 TTANEQLKREA
+189 
-200 REREQAEIGL
+200 REREEY
-210 RERGEHFRLLIENAL
+210 FRLLIENAL

-264 HPAGRDAVAERFVE
+264 HPAGRDTVAERFVE

-337 RMRLELERRVEERTA
+337 RMHLELERRVEERTA
-352 ELRAAYQRLEVEIRE
+352 ELRAAYQRLEVEIRG

-381 IEQGGDCVIITD
+381 IEEGGDCVIITD
-393 SRGVVQYVNPAFEKV
+393 SRGVVQYVNPAFEKA

-416 TGRRFDVLRGAG
+416 TGRRFDVLRGGG
-428 EEDAFWEDMWHMLG
+428 EEDAFWEDMWHVLE

-456 DGSFYEVERTVSPIR
+456 DGSSYGVERTVSPIR
-471 DKADAI
+471 DKAGAI

-484 RDMTEQAGLDVEL
+484 RDMTGQAGLDAEL

-539 RAKKHLEHVRTAGY
+539 RATMHLEHVRTAGY
-553 RGRELVKQI
+553 RGRDLVKQI

-597 EIRPRVETEE
+597 DIRPRVETEE

-625 TNAGQALKAG
+625 TNAGQAMKGG

-658 MEPGPYLKLSVSD
+658 MELGPYLKLSVSD

-716 VNSAPGRGSTFAV
+716 VSSAPGKGSTFAV
-729 YFRKLK
+729 YFGKLK
-735 DAQASATEEHGKS
+735 DGQASAAEEHAKP
-748 AAAAEPA
+748 AAQRVT
-755 KGKRRILFVDDE
+755 GKRRILFVDDE

>member
-1 MSNSKEDVGRITE
+1 MNKSKEHIARTAE
-14 LQARLKEAEQDL
+14 QQARLNEAEGAL
-26 RAMRERRVHAPG
+26 RTMQKRGGDTPG
-38 NVETESS
+38 AAETENDEYAG
-45 PPPVPV
+45 PAV
-51 AERLCCAVVESM
+51 ERLCCAVVESM
-63 SEAAVVVGDDG
+63 SEAAVVVGEDG

-83 AEMLRMPP
+83 AEMVRMSP
-91 DDVVGLKLR
+91 DEVVGLKLR
-100 DVFPEGERAK
+100 DFFPEEERER
-110 FESIFGR
+110 FDSIFGR
-117 GSERGGKGE
+117 GCEKGGKGE
-126 FTIAAKDGSLLPVC
+126 FTLAANDGSLLPV
-140 VSCRKVQTTGT
+140 SLSGRKVQTGTG
-151 EGVCLIITDMAVRK
+151 GACLIITDMAVRK
-165 RAEKA
+165 RAEEV
-170 LRNSHDD
+170 LRSSHDD
-177 LEKRVKERTGEL
+177 LEKCVEERTVEL
-189 TTANEQLKREA
+189 TAANDQLKKEA
-200 REREQAEIGL
+200 REREQAEMGL
-210 RERGEHFRLLIENAL
+210 REREERFRLLIENAL
-225 DMVMVLK
+225 DIVMVLK

-249 YSPKSLVNRN
+249 YNPKTLVNKN

-278 AGRIPGFTM
+278 AGRIPGFSM
-287 TLDASLKRKDG
+287 TLDAALKRKDG

-306 SRNLLH
+306 SKNLLH

-337 RMRLELERRVEERTA
+337 RMHDEMERRVEERTA

-367 HKEAEEGRTRLATA
+367 HREAEEERTRLATA
-381 IEQGGDCVIITD
+381 IEQGGDCVIIAD
-393 SRGVVQYVNPAFEKV
+393 SHGIVQYVNPAFEKV
-408 SLYSREEI
+408 SLYSREDI
-416 TGRRFDVLRGAG
+416 TGRKFDVLRGS
-428 EEDAFWEDMWHMLG
+428 EQDAFWEDMWHVLE
-442 AGNVWTGRLVNRKK
+442 AGNVWTGRLTNRKK
-456 DGSFYEVERTVSPIR
+456 DGSAYEVERTMSPIR
-471 DKADAI
+471 DNTGAI

-484 RDMTEQAGLDVEL
+484 RDMTQQAGLEAEL

-539 RAKKHLEHVRTAGY
+539 RARKHLEHVRTAGY
-553 RGRELVKQI
+553 RGRDLVKQI

-577 VVPIVREV
+577 VAPIVREV

-597 EIRPRVETEE
+597 EIRPRIDTEE
-607 GIILADPVQ
+607 GIIIADPVQ

-625 TNAGQALKAG
+625 TNAGQAMKAG

-683 IFEPFFTTRESGAAG
+683 IFEPFFTTKESGGAG

-716 VNSAPGRGSTFAV
+716 VSSAPGKGSTFAV

-735 DAQASATEEHGKS
+735 SAHVPAAGEHAKQAAK
-748 AAAAEPA
+748 PA
-755 KGKRRILFVDDE
+755 KEKRRILFVDDE
-767 EALVEVGK
+767 EALVEIGK

-878 AEGTPG
+878 QEGMAG